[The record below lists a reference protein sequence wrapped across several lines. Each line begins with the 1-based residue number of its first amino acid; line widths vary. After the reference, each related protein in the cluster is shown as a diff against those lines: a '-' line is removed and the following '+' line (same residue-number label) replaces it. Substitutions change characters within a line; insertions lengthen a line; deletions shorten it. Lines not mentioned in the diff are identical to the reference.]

1 MKFIR
6 KGIDGIR
13 DIIILSMGK
22 YLLTGFEVLAKGKP
36 GQVSFSV
43 APGLLRG
50 VGRPPSICCKPSL
63 T

>member
-6 KGIDGIR
+6 KGINGIR

-43 APGLLRG
+43 AP
-50 VGRPPSICCKPSL
+50 VS
-63 T
+63 